1 MATNTSSRE
10 HAMWYLCNGYS
21 RHMTGDPSI
30 FFSFVLND
38 GGIVTFWDISK
49 GKIVGMVRAGKF
61 LAIENIYLVDRLNY
75 NLLSISQLCNANKK
89 VIFES
94 SMSKIQ

>member
-1 MATNTSSRE
+1 M
-10 HAMWYLCNGYS
+10 LCSIYSVYS
-21 RHMTGDPSI
+21 RHMTRDPSI
-30 FFSFVLND
+30 FSSFVSNNRGNITFRDNSND
-38 GGIVTFWDISK
+38 
-49 GKIVGMVRAGKF
+49 KIVRNECVGKP
-61 LAIENIYLVDRLNY
+61 LTIENIYLVDRLNY